1 MKQELALSRI
11 FGIGAAIVMVTQP
24 AWAASN
30 QVIGVRLN
38 PSGAGMEVI
47 LDVVGSIKPQVYTTN
62 RGNDVVAD
70 VINTQLKL
78 SGGGSYRQNNPAPGI
93 ASVVVTPLDANSIR
107 VIVSGS
113 SRPPSS
119 QIIQSEATG
128 IVIGYNTGIAN
139 NPGIPNTPVRVPAA
153 APATTP
159 RQPDVLVQNPEV
171 SINQLPLSGSGSVP
185 PPYLTQATPPPVGD
199 IAVANVDST
208 ASVIALGTSERIP
221 RLVLRDA
228 PVRDVLAL
236 LARAADLNL
245 AYTGGGEEG
254 AEDAGG
260 PTISLDIEDELV
272 QDVFNYILRLSSL
285 EANRVGRTIFV
296 GATLPDAARNI
307 ITRSFRLNQAEVASA
322 AGFLSAQGAETQRV
336 VEQVQ
341 IQTVGTG
348 AAARTVETRNVQIVP
363 LAAREGEGPLLLR
376 GLSVLTDERLN
387 AITLVGEPRKV
398 EIGTRMLLQLDARR
412 RQVAVNVKIVDVNLN
427 NAENFNTSFSFG
439 INDSF
444 FVSDGGS
451 ALANFGGFNPPANNT
466 VSNGLVVPSVI
477 PNPLGGTVFS
487 DRDANNIINVPL
499 TAPGPGGQ
507 VLRPIPPFGEG
518 GRSDPLTPGISD
530 YTPFEINDGEVEVGD
545 ATFSLPELFQYP
557 TRFLAT
563 LQAQVVSRNAKI
575 LTDPTLVIQEG
586 QRATVNLTEE
596 IVGNIQST
604 TNVSEGLAQ
613 TTVTA
618 QIEEAGLQLEIL
630 VSRIDDN
637 GFVTLAVNP
646 TVTAP
651 VGTQTL
657 GDNLGGNEISLLS
670 ERSLNSGQI
679 RLRDGQTL
687 ILSGIIQEQ
696 ERSTVTKWPIL
707 GDLPILGALFRGTN
721 TDNQRAE
728 VIVLVTPQ
736 VMDDTER
743 SGYGYGYAPGQE
755 ARDLIDRNR

>member
-1 MKQELALSRI
+1 MKHQLALSGI
-11 FGIGAAIVMVTQP
+11 FGISAAIVMVTQP

-30 QVIGVRLN
+30 QVIRVRLN
-38 PSGAGMEVI
+38 PSGTGVEVI
-47 LDVVGSIKPQVYTTN
+47 LDTIGDIKPNVFTVN

-70 VINTQLKL
+70 IINTQLKL

-93 ASVVVTPLDANSIR
+93 DSVVVTPLDANSIR
-107 VIVSGS
+107 VIVSGTN
-113 SRPPSS
+113 RPPSS

-128 IVIGYNTGIAN
+128 VVIGYNTGI
-139 NPGIPNTPVRVPAA
+139 PNSAA
-153 APATTP
+153 LPNAPAQTPTRPP
-159 RQPDVLVQNPEV
+159 RQPEVLVQNPD
-171 SINQLPLSGSGSVP
+171 ITIDGLPRAGSGSAQP
-185 PPYLTQATPPPVGD
+185 PPYLPRAVAPPVGD
-199 IAVANVDST
+199 MAVANVDSS
-208 ASVIALGTSERIP
+208 ASVVALGTSERIP

-254 AEDAGG
+254 EDAGG

-296 GATLPDAARNI
+296 GTALPDAARNI
-307 ITRSFRLNQAEVASA
+307 ITRSFRLNQAEAGSA

-341 IQTVGTG
+341 IQTVGQG

-363 LAAREGEGPLLLR
+363 LAAREGDGPLLLR

-398 EIGTRMLLQLDARR
+398 EIGTRLLMQLDARR
-412 RQVAVNVKIVDVNLN
+412 RQVAVNVKIIDVNLN
-427 NAENFNTSFSFG
+427 NEENFNTSFSFG

-451 ALANFGGFNPPANNT
+451 ALANFGGVNPPTNNT
-466 VSNGLVVPSVI
+466 VSGGLIVPSVI
-477 PNPLGGTVFS
+477 GNPIGGEPFS

-499 TAPGPGGQ
+499 TAPGPGGRI
-507 VLRPIPPFGEG
+507 LRPIPPFGEG
-518 GRSDPLTPGISD
+518 GRDDPLTPGISD
-530 YTPFEINDGEVEVGD
+530 YTPFTVNDDGTFEVGD
-545 ATFSLPELFQYP
+545 VEFSLPQLFQYP

-586 QRATVNLTEE
+586 QSATVNLTED
-596 IVGNIQST
+596 IVGNIDTQ
-604 TNVSEGLAQ
+604 TNFADGLAQ
-613 TTVTA
+613 TTITA

-630 VSRIDDN
+630 VNRVDDN

-651 VGTQTL
+651 VGTQPL
-657 GDNLGGNEISLLS
+657 GDNEITLLS

-707 GDLPILGALFRGTN
+707 GDLPIIGALFRGTN
-721 TDNQRAE
+721 TENQRAE

-736 VMDDTER
+736 VLDDTDR
-743 SGYGYGYAPGQE
+743 SGYGYGYAPGQD
-755 ARDLIDRNR
+755 ARDMINRRR

>member
-1 MKQELALSRI
+1 MKHQLALSGI
-11 FGIGAAIVMVTQP
+11 FGISAAIVIVTQP
-24 AWAASN
+24 AWAVSN
-30 QVIGVRLN
+30 QVIRVRLN
-38 PSGAGMEVI
+38 PSGTGVEVI
-47 LDVVGSIKPQVYTTN
+47 LDTIGDNKPNVFTVN

-70 VINTQLKL
+70 IINTQLKL
-78 SGGGSYRQNNPAPGI
+78 SGGGSYRENNPAPGI
-93 ASVVVTPLDANSIR
+93 ASVVVTPLDTNSIR
-107 VIVSGS
+107 VIVSGTN
-113 SRPPSS
+113 RPPSS
-119 QIIQSEATG
+119 QILQSEPTG
-128 IVIGYNTGIAN
+128 VVIGYNTGIAN
-139 NPGIPNTPVRVPAA
+139 PAGLPNTPAQI
-153 APATTP
+153 PATSPAPTP
-159 RQPDVLVQNPEV
+159 RQTEVLVQNPE
-171 SINQLPLSGSGSVP
+171 ITIDGLPRAGSGSAQP
-185 PPYLTQATPPPVGD
+185 PPYLPRAAAPPVGD
-199 IAVANVDST
+199 IAVANVDSS
-208 ASVIALGTSERIP
+208 ASIVALGTSERIP

-254 AEDAGG
+254 GEDTEG

-296 GATLPDAARNI
+296 GTTLPDAARNI

-341 IQTVGTG
+341 IQTVGQG

-363 LAAREGEGPLLLR
+363 LAAREGDGPLLLR

-398 EIGTRMLLQLDARR
+398 EIGTRLLMQLDARR
-412 RQVAVNVKIVDVNLN
+412 RQVAVNVKIIDVNLN
-427 NAENFNTSFSFG
+427 NQENFNTSFSFG

-444 FVSDGGS
+444 IVSDGGA
-451 ALANFGGFNPPANNT
+451 ALVNFNGINPPSRNT
-466 VSNGLVVPSVI
+466 AGGGVLVPPVISNPV
-477 PNPLGGTVFS
+477 GGTVFS

-499 TAPGPGGQ
+499 TAPAPGGQ

-518 GRSDPLTPGISD
+518 GRDDPLTPGISD
-530 YTPFEINDGEVEVGD
+530 YTPFTVNDDGTFEVGD
-545 ATFSLPELFQYP
+545 VEFSLPELFQYP

-563 LQAQVVSRNAKI
+563 LQAQVVSSNAKI

-586 QRATVNLTEE
+586 QSATVNLTED
-596 IVGNIQST
+596 IVGNIQT
-604 TNVSEGLAQ
+604 QTNFADGLAQ
-613 TTVTA
+613 TTITA
-618 QIEEAGLQLEIL
+618 QIEEAGLQLEVL
-630 VSRIDDN
+630 VNRVDDN

-651 VGTQTL
+651 VGTQPL
-657 GDNLGGNEISLLS
+657 GNDTITLLS

-707 GDLPILGALFRGTN
+707 GDLPIIGALFRGSN
-721 TDNQRAE
+721 TQNQRAE

-736 VMDDTER
+736 VLDDSDR
-743 SGYGYGYAPGQE
+743 SGYGYGYAPGRE
-755 ARDLIDRNR
+755 ARDMIDRRR